1 MCTCILT
8 CFGSDCA
15 CLRRRDASGLRG
27 GRLSHVL
34 VLRGLA
40 FSARL
45 RIVHVLPSWAADFGI
60 MQPDAPAADHQ
71 LDLALQVALSVQ
83 HRRPPSLKSAFSP
96 RDTTLTRTV
105 LRKIHEY
112 CELFMIIRHL
122 SIQSHDNLGA
132 AVFKLMINSACCI
145 QTQLIVFICRTLM
158 YLQLSR
164 GGMASTHGGVLFQ
177 FGRALL
183 RDQRALSGKPMFW
196 QPYRCTTPGC

>member
-145 QTQLIVFICRTLM
+145 QTQLIVFM
-158 YLQLSR
+158 PNAGPGS
-164 GGMASTHGGVLFQ
+164 S
-177 FGRALL
+177 
-183 RDQRALSGKPMFW
+183 KPHLDVVNGAI
-196 QPYRCTTPGC
+196 P

>member
-60 MQPDAPAADHQ
+60 MQPEM
-71 LDLALQVALSVQ
+71 
-83 HRRPPSLKSAFSP
+83 RPPLIINWISLCRSRYPCSTAIHPHCSLTSAFSLH
-96 RDTTLTRTV
+96 DTTLTRTV

-145 QTQLIVFICRTLM
+145 LNSTQYSCRTLPQM
-158 YLQLSR
+158 SKTQNAMPEIS
-164 GGMASTHGGVLFQ
+164 
-177 FGRALL
+177 
-183 RDQRALSGKPMFW
+183 P
-196 QPYRCTTPGC
+196 